1 MNSRQR
7 IAAVLEHRLPDRVP
21 LAELWID
28 PAVAR
33 AICPGEEAE
42 RLAEQIGL
50 DVVSVL
56 TMVYEDHEVEWVDRR
71 KRIFRDKWG
80 ALQIGRRDGIPVPA
94 KPPRIETPADLV
106 SYRPPDPADSPVLEK
121 IRRLKQRYPN
131 GEKAICCVGE
141 SGWAPAVFLRGGLE
155 NLLLDFGLRPDFVR
169 DLMKIGTEYYCA
181 LLPLAVRAG
190 ADVVLLGDDY
200 SDKNGPMMSPR
211 QFDELILPCD
221 AAVVA
226 AVKSAGAYC
235 VKHTD
240 GDIRKIM
247 DQLVG
252 TGIDGLGPLEPV
264 PGMELAP
271 ILQRYPGKI
280 AVMGNVSIDLLS
292 RGSVDDVIRQTK
304 RLLATVSANGPHIMS
319 SANTITASVKPENY
333 LALVHTTQEFGR
345 YPIDTERLLA
355 ELADETRG
363 GSDPPSS

>member
-1 MNSRQR
+1 MNSRER
-7 IAAVLEHRLPDRVP
+7 MAAVLEHRVPDRVP
-21 LAELWID
+21 LGELWID

-33 AICPGEEAE
+33 AICPGEDANG
-42 RLAEQIGL
+42 LADEIGL
-50 DVVSVL
+50 DVVAVA
-56 TMVYEDHEVEWVDRR
+56 TMIYEDHEVEWVDRQ

-80 ALQIGRRDGIPVPA
+80 ALQIGRHDGVPVPA
-94 KPPRIETPADLV
+94 KPPRIETPEDLA
-106 SYRPPDPADSPVLEK
+106 SYRPPHPADSPVLEK

-155 NLLLDFGLRPDFVR
+155 NLLLDFGLRPAFVR
-169 DLMKIGTEYYCA
+169 DLMKIGTEYYCE
-181 LLPLAVRAG
+181 LFPLAVAAG
-190 ADVVLLGDDY
+190 ADIVMLGDDY

-226 AVKSAGAYC
+226 AIKNAGAYC
-235 VKHTD
+235 IKHTD

-247 DQLVG
+247 DQLVS
-252 TGIDGLGPLEPV
+252 TGIDCLGPLEPV

-280 AVMGNVSIDLLS
+280 AVMGNISIDLLS

-304 RLLATVSANGPHIMS
+304 RTLATVSAIGPHIMS
-319 SANTITASVKPENY
+319 SANTITGSVKPENY
-333 LALVHTTQEFGR
+333 LALVRTTQEFGR
-345 YPIDTERLLA
+345 YPIDTEGLLA
-355 ELADETRG
+355 ELAGETPG
-363 GSDPPSS
+363 GSDSP